1 MSKNLVINEKW
12 HLGVQECQS
21 THLFFCLG
29 RAQIFLGLRENF
41 CCPEVQSP
49 SADGLCKGT
58 KISNANL
65 IIYVKLFKNF
75 T

>member
-41 CCPEVQSP
+41 CCPESKAHPLMDYAKVRKFQMQ
-49 SADGLCKGT
+49 T
-58 KISNANL
+58 
-65 IIYVKLFKNF
+65 
-75 T
+75 